1 MRTFTSDGVAWGVEV
16 TLPGSSN
23 AMVVFRHPDGRTSR
37 LDRYNWFISSAPEAR
52 SVTSRLS
59 PERVMTQ
66 IDDTLLGRLFSRSMP
81 VSRPAIEP
89 NLALGLGGSAAGL
102 AKGIGRVKESVTDDV
117 TLTHE

>member
-16 TLPGSSN
+16 ALPGSSN

-66 IDDTLLGRLFSRSMP
+66 IDDALLARLFSRSMP

-89 NLALGLGGSAAGL
+89 GLALGLGGSAAGL